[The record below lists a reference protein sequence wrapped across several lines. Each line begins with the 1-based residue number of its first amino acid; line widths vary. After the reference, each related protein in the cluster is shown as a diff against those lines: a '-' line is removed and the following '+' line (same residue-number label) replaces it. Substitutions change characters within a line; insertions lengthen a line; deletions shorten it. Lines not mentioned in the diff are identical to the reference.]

1 MITRP
6 HRFEKTLTM
15 SMVEQFFSIDYADR
29 SDLFEHLAT
38 WKGDKYRNLQGTYP
52 VISLSF
58 ANVKKLTYEMAI
70 QKICLFYQN
79 YI

>member
-15 SMVEQFFSIDYADR
+15 SMVEQFFSIDYAGR
-29 SDLFEHLAT
+29 SDLFEHLAI
-38 WKGDKYRNLQGTYP
+38 WKDDKYRNLQDTYP

-58 ANVKKLTYEMAI
+58 ANVKEPTYEMAI
-70 QKICLFYQN
+70 
-79 YI
+79 